1 MTVDPN
7 DAIGGSCLQL
17 TGEAFHLDATI
28 VCGDFDTVKSR
39 SADVKIGGVR
49 RRVCRTGLKCW
60 ELGVNMNSAVATA
73 FSDQSRALH
82 ALI

>member
-1 MTVDPN
+1 MTIDPN
-7 DAIGGSCLQL
+7 HAIGGSRFQL
-17 TGEAFHLDATI
+17 TGEAFHFDATI
-28 VCGDFDTVKSR
+28 VCRNFDTVKSR
-39 SADVKIGGVR
+39 SADVKIGGIGR
-49 RRVCRTGLKCW
+49 GVCRTGLKCW

>member
-1 MTVDPN
+1 MTIDPN
-7 DAIGGSCLQL
+7 DAIGGSRFQL
-17 TGEAFHLDATI
+17 TGEAFHFDAT
-28 VCGDFDTVKSR
+28 VVGSDFDTVESR